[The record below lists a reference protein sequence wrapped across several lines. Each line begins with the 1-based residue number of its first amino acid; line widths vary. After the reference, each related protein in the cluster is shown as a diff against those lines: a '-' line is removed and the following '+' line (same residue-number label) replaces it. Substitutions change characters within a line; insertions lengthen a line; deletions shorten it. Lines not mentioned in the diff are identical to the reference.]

1 MWHFRITVFVKSIKA
16 YSVLD
21 IQKISGP
28 PKLSSLEVVISN
40 KIPEQWYV

>member
-1 MWHFRITVFVKSIKA
+1 MWHFRITVFMKSIKT

-28 PKLSSLEVVISN
+28 PKLSPLEVVISN
-40 KIPEQWYV
+40 KMPEQWYV